1 MLRAIGVGSAAL
13 ALTGVGYGLSADAV
27 GRAVRPPMEQFALD
41 GAGVQKLLP
50 TGSHVGARIERPT
63 TIYAVPG
70 GKAVAKLGRRT
81 PYGGRQV
88 LSVVYSRP
96 GWVAVLHQSR
106 PNGRVG
112 WVRFRD
118 IALVHEP
125 YTIVIDRSAR
135 TAWLRRYGKTTLR
148 FRVSVGR
155 STSPTPLGRFAVTDR
170 LAMPKGGVY
179 GCCALAI
186 TARQRYLP
194 SGWNGGDRVAMHG
207 SPDDGV
213 GAASSSGC
221 VRIRNADLVKLM
233 RVVPIGTR
241 VTIRR

>member
-1 MLRAIGVGSAAL
+1 MLRAIGVGSVAF
-13 ALTGVGYGLSADAV
+13 ALTGAGFGLSADAV
-27 GRAVRPPMEQFALD
+27 GMAVRPPMEQFSLD
-41 GAGVQKLLP
+41 GAGMQKLLP
-50 TGSHVGARIERPT
+50 TGSHVGARIERKT

-70 GKAVAKLGRRT
+70 GKAVATLGRRT

-118 IALVHEP
+118 VELVHEP
-125 YTIVIDRSAR
+125 YTLVIDRSAR
-135 TAWLRRYGKTTLR
+135 TAWLKRRGRTQLR

-155 STSPTPLGRFAVTDR
+155 PTSPTPLGRFAVTDR
-170 LAMPKGGVY
+170 LAMPKGSVY
-179 GCCALAI
+179 GCCALAV
-186 TARQRYLP
+186 TARQKYLP
-194 SGWNGGDRVAMHG
+194 SGWNGGDRVALHG
-207 SPDDGV
+207 TPDDGV
-213 GAASSSGC
+213 GAATSSGC
-221 VRIRNADLVKLM
+221 VRVRREDIMELM